1 MSAWAEAVYLLNK
14 ITEKF
19 TALTTLVNSVKTEAT
34 SAKTNASNAAT
45 DAASIKTTVG
55 TINTNVNTVKTDV
68 ATIKTDA
75 AAAKTSAA
83 SAATDAATAKT
94 NASNANTNAS
104 TAATRAQSIIDTLGS
119 RGTGSTVYSILGTVN
134 TNASN
139 AASRAQSIL
148 TAINNGGM
156 NASAVKSIQK
166 GYHAYRDSGWVSD
179 TEANA
184 LTPETITV
192 SSVNTSKSVLL
203 IDGLRTYWEGRSEGS
218 GSSYTTTTYANERA
232 PQLTSATVISV
243 HPVKQTDY
251 TYNGSYDNYAYRLHY
266 PGFNWTLV
274 EFY

>member
-1 MSAWAEAVYLLNK
+1 MSAWSEAVYLLNK

-19 TALTTLVNSVKTEAT
+19 TALTTLVNEVKTEAT

-94 NASNANTNAS
+94 NASNANTNAG
-104 TAATRAQSIIDTLGS
+104 TAATRAQTIIDTLGS
-119 RGTGSTVYSILGTVN
+119 RGSGSTVYSLLGTID

-139 AASRAQSIL
+139 AATRAQSIL

-156 NASAVKSIQK
+156 NTSAIKSIQK
-166 GYHAYRDSGWVSD
+166 GTVSESTGAGQADRASCTQSRTITISSVDPSKCVLLVNYDFGAYKSTITSWQNTYTFPVVESATAIREYSHIYYLDTTQTYYPLWHAY
-179 TEANA
+179 T
-184 LTPETITV
+184 
-192 SSVNTSKSVLL
+192 
-203 IDGLRTYWEGRSEGS
+203 
-218 GSSYTTTTYANERA
+218 
-232 PQLTSATVISV
+232 
-243 HPVKQTDY
+243 
-251 TYNGSYDNYAYRLHY
+251 
-266 PGFNWTLV
+266 WTLI